1 MRRGIGIGIG
11 IGRCASNR
19 LLDTMNPK
27 KISFQI
33 TRSIAC
39 VVALIASEG
48 PLSVIQKLLGMV
60 CLLSVFHIHFIL
72 KVVPNEVEVGLTT

>member
-1 MRRGIGIGIG
+1 M
-11 IGRCASNR
+11 CASNR
-19 LLDTMNPK
+19 LLTTMNQNK
-27 KISFQI
+27 FFSRIA
-33 TRSIAC
+33 RSIAC
-39 VVALIASEG
+39 VVALVASEV

>member
-1 MRRGIGIGIG
+1 M
-11 IGRCASNR
+11 CKNHYEPKHVV
-19 LLDTMNPK
+19 LL
-27 KISFQI
+27 QI
-33 TRSIAC
+33 ARSIAC
-39 VVALIASEG
+39 VVTLVAIEG